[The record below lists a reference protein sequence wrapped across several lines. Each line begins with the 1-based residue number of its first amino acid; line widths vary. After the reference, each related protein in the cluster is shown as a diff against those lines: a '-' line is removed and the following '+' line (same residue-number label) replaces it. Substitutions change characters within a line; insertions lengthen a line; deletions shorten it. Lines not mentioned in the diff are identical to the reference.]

1 MASTKKRKNKK
12 EEKVLN
18 ETLQL
23 RITMLVVIFIVLIAS
38 LQLGLVGRY
47 VHYFF
52 AYFFGNFIGILYGL
66 ILLFA
71 VYLFVKLKI
80 PSTTSP
86 EAVGTYLVLLALII
100 LASIPSDHTIKGMQ
114 VVDLFFSQPEILRG
128 GLIGSLLYGCF
139 SMLFDYVGT
148 LIACVLILLV
158 GLALILGRTYIKHQQ
173 KVLKFKQK
181 QIE

>member
-100 LASIPSDHTIKGMQ
+100 LASIPSDHTIKGMH
-114 VVDLFFSQPEILRG
+114 VVDLIFSQPEILRG
-128 GLIGSLLYGCF
+128 GLIGSLL
-139 SMLFDYVGT
+139 
-148 LIACVLILLV
+148 
-158 GLALILGRTYIKHQQ
+158 
-173 KVLKFKQK
+173 
-181 QIE
+181 